1 MKAMIMSDLL
11 IAKKYLLQQLG
22 VSIAVGIFIT
32 VVIGNLYVAAPMVGV
47 MIPFSLTI
55 TILALDERANWQQFR
70 LALPMSRSNVIAGR
84 YVSFARLALLGIA
97 AGLLVTVAVAQIA
110 PGVPQLADL
119 MGNFSWQAMLF
130 ASVAGLAIILVML
143 SVTMPL
149 FSRFGMTK
157 GVRYLPLLIIIGVF
171 FAFQLDGNGPPPEFV
186 ANVLNLLESP
196 AGTIAIAAGVLAI
209 TAAVYAISAVISTKL
224 YQKREL

>member
-70 LALPMSRSNVIAGR
+70 LALPMSRS
-84 YVSFARLALLGIA
+84 S
-97 AGLLVTVAVAQIA
+97 
-110 PGVPQLADL
+110 PDWPS
-119 MGNFSWQAMLF
+119 SW
-130 ASVAGLAIILVML
+130 SCC
-143 SVTMPL
+143 P
-149 FSRFGMTK
+149 SRCPCSRG
-157 GVRYLPLLIIIGVF
+157 
-171 FAFQLDGNGPPPEFV
+171 
-186 ANVLNLLESP
+186 
-196 AGTIAIAAGVLAI
+196 
-209 TAAVYAISAVISTKL
+209 SA
-224 YQKREL
+224 

>member
-1 MKAMIMSDLL
+1 MTRK
-11 IAKKYLLQQLG
+11 
-22 VSIAVGIFIT
+22 
-32 VVIGNLYVAAPMVGV
+32 
-47 MIPFSLTI
+47 
-55 TILALDERANWQQFR
+55 
-70 LALPMSRSNVIAGR
+70 SRSVERDFLFQTIMEQIAIQGIAGCYHETAAR
-84 YVSFARLALLGIA
+84 GYFADREIEVLPCLSFDELFARMAADPALLGIA
-97 AGLLVTVAVAQIA
+97 AGLLVTLVMVAVAQIA

-119 MGNFSWQAMLF
+119 MGNFSWQTMLF

>member
-32 VVIGNLYVAAPMVGV
+32 VMIGNLYVAAPMVGV

-70 LALPMSRSNVIAGR
+70 LALPMSRSNV
-84 YVSFARLALLGIA
+84 SFALLALLGIA
-97 AGLLVTVAVAQIA
+97 AGLLVTLVMVAVAQIA

-119 MGNFSWQAMLF
+119 MGNFSWQTMLF

-186 ANVLNLLESP
+186 ANVLNLLEPP